1 MKLRIVLIAVGA
13 ITATPVF
20 ALLAPGLLE
29 SSYGLTDPDRMTT
42 ALLQHRGVL
51 QAALGAAIVWGAFH
65 LPARV
70 PAAATAIVTK
80 TTFLALTV
88 VDAGMRAEMNLI
100 SLVFD
105 PLAIVILGVTIGI
118 HVRHSRRPVAVPA
131 ASHT

>member
-1 MKLRIVLIAVGA
+1 MKMRVILTVVGV
-13 ITATPVF
+13 ITATP
-20 ALLAPGLLE
+20 ALALFWPQLLT
-29 SSYGLTDPDRMTT
+29 SSYGLTDPDHMTT

-80 TTFLALTV
+80 SVFLALTV
-88 VDAGMRAEMNLI
+88 VDVGTRADMNLI

-105 PLAIVILGVTIGI
+105 PIAIVILTVVIVLHLRESAPTAA
-118 HVRHSRRPVAVPA
+118 PV
-131 ASHT
+131 